1 VKFIRSDK
9 KQTGLTVLE
18 VAVVIAVLGLV
29 SGMALP
35 KINRYQSAHRI
46 DTLTAL
52 RGSVAAAAAISHSS
66 ALAQLKQ
73 QDAGPACTASGA
85 VAKLSVEGHGTLCT
99 ESHTLVAMNHAY
111 PAASVEGIVA
121 AAEIDARE
129 GEVLVAD
136 HSVTVRLVGSPS
148 PESCQFTYTAA
159 TPERPVPTLSAAIT
173 SGC

>member
-1 VKFIRSDK
+1 VNFIRPDK

-35 KINRYQSAHRI
+35 KINSYQSAHRI
-46 DTLTAL
+46 ETLTAL

-66 ALAQLKQ
+66 ALAQLREQ
-73 QDAGPACTASGA
+73 GARPACTAGGE
-85 VAKLSVEGHGTLCT
+85 VAKLSAEGHGTLCT

-111 PAASVEGIVA
+111 PSASADGIVA

-136 HSVTVRLVGSPS
+136 NTVTVRLVGSPS

-159 TPERPVPTLSAAIT
+159 NAEHTVPTLSAATT